1 MFLSKILW
9 NLSVCTAVSS
19 VSCGE
24 TLDRPPYQFKTA
36 PVAPKQV
43 IGALPL
49 SKASLENQAY
59 CLYDLDTFSF
69 ILDWINRENLQ
80 LPLVLLKNDF
90 ELKFKKCLS
99 SDFLDELV
107 TNLKAEGI
115 LKVEDTES
123 SLIAQVPTP
132 KLNTPGPKDSEEDD
146 EVSPQPG
153 TKRHKFTRAE
163 KHEYWKSMETKR
175 KSEASKNASNGNS
188 NHD

>member
-1 MFLSKILW
+1 MDELIVEARKGTVTPLIEFLMAYEHPEDYIWFMVSYVFSKFLL
-9 NLSVCTAVSS
+9 NPKDVRFFEEEQGKLRTSS
-19 VSCGE
+19 
-24 TLDRPPYQFKTA
+24 TQ
-36 PVAPKQV
+36 
-43 IGALPL
+43 
-49 SKASLENQAY
+49 SL
-59 CLYDLDTFSF
+59 
-69 ILDWINRENLQ
+69 IRRVNR
-80 LPLVLLKNDF
+80 
-90 ELKFKKCLS
+90 
-99 SDFLDELV
+99 LV